1 MISLYGTGITNF
13 LAGTFDG
20 LHNVKQCENVL
31 DYSMTLPPCSSLTS
45 LGLKSRRFLTALLVL
60 GLQMLGTVGLEKLES
75 IEMAYFHENR
85 CDGGAPHYGPSFDNF
100 AEVSDILTGINP
112 LVTFTMEAMEEMQDS
127 TMRALVQQIP
137 IAVRIIVMEP
147 ARTSRPPFPI
157 LQGKSEFLK
166 LCFRGIWVVF
176 IWFCGCFFFV
186 LD

>member
-1 MISLYGTGITNF
+1 VQFFDFFGTEIKA
-13 LAGTFDG
+13 LPDG
-20 LHNVKQCENVL
+20 FFGPWASNILR
-31 DYSMTLPPCSSLTS
+31 LPFWNTPI
-45 LGLKSRRFLTALLVL
+45 
-60 GLQMLGTVGLEKLES
+60 QMLGTVGLEKLES

-137 IAVRIIVMEP
+137 IAVRIIVMES

-166 LCFRGIWVVF
+166 LCFRGIWVVL